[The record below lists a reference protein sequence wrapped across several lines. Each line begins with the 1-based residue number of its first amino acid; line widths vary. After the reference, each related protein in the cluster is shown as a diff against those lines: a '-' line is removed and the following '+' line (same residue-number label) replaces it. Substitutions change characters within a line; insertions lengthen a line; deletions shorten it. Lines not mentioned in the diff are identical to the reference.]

1 MEIGI
6 VGYNRPITLLGFRIC
21 RIKSEPVY
29 TADRMV
35 SCKKTCISVDGFS
48 FTNPNVYGAFNRMKS
63 PVKTVYLSLI
73 LIISI
78 WHCVLKKYL

>member
-6 VGYNRPITLLGFRIC
+6 VGYNRPITLLGLGFAELNPNLCTRQTGWY
-21 RIKSEPVY
+21 RV
-29 TADRMV
+29 
-35 SCKKTCISVDGFS
+35 KKTCISVDEFS
-48 FTNPNVYGAFNRMKS
+48 FTDPNVYGAFNRMKS

-78 WHCVLKKYL
+78 WHCVLKK

>member
-1 MEIGI
+1 MWDTIDLLR
-6 VGYNRPITLLGFRIC
+6 YSALGFAKLNPNLCTRQTGWY
-21 RIKSEPVY
+21 RV
-29 TADRMV
+29 
-35 SCKKTCISVDGFS
+35 KTCISVDKIL
-48 FTNPNVYGAFNRMKS
+48 FTDPNVYGAFNRMKS

>member
-1 MEIGI
+1 MEIGV
-6 VGYNRPITLLGFRIC
+6 VGYNRPITLLGLGFAELNPNLCTWQTGWYR
-21 RIKSEPVY
+21 V
-29 TADRMV
+29 
-35 SCKKTCISVDGFS
+35 KTCISVDEFS
-48 FTNPNVYGAFNRMKS
+48 FTDPNVYGAFNRMKS